1 MQYFLV
7 YNFKKKL
14 IIKSLLYITFL
25 FSIILTSNN
34 IANAADYNICA
45 TNAEGAILVDE
56 SDGDNTSFALASS
69 PASFT
74 HEDPDD
80 STKGG
85 YCEVTPD
92 NYKIKMFKMGLC
104 TEDPYR
110 TPGAGAGNTIG
121 ADLSSCVNV
130 FDKSAGKEVNIQPG
144 GEVDLL
150 DGESL
155 ILPIGTYPYIYAL
168 LDNVIQIKHIQE
180 YAAAD
185 GAGDFDIRGYHATV
199 NNGSAGVGKFCYTGL
214 NSASKKFVFTTNQER
229 QSSGFTTLRGYTLP
243 TKFTGTQP
251 TAGFLCGTESA
262 ANSGNDW
269 AISIVD
275 NFGNRMATGNNSG
288 LPTGRTASNFRNATQ
303 QTRGFH
309 DDFPAIQQAYYLY
322 NSSDTPATSATAV
335 EKILF
340 IQNDSDSSVTISEN
354 TTSFKLSFKTN
365 NAIEMD
371 VYEEA
376 GANDEVLQATAVNG
390 NTIFVQVQTKTKR
403 SRGAWR

>member
-1 MQYFLV
+1 MKNLFFATLL
-7 YNFKKKL
+7 L
-14 IIKSLLYITFL
+14 IVL
-25 FSIILTSNN
+25 SIGSN
-34 IANAADYNICA
+34 ANAANYNICA
-45 TNAEGAILVDE
+45 TNADGAILVDE
-56 SDGDNTSFALASS
+56 RDGDNTSFALASS
-69 PASFT
+69 PTSFT
-74 HEDPDD
+74 HVN
-80 STKGG
+80 SSNSNVGG

-110 TPGAGAGNTIG
+110 TPDAGAGNTVG
-121 ADLSSCVNV
+121 ADLSSCVTV

-150 DGESL
+150 DGEAL
-155 ILPIGTYPYIYAL
+155 ILPIGTYTYIYAL

-180 YAAAD
+180 YAIAP

-199 NNGSAGVGKFCYTGL
+199 NNGSAGVGKFCYTGIDT
-214 NSASKKFVFTTNQER
+214 NSKKFVFTTNQER
-229 QSSGFTTLRGYTLP
+229 QITGFTTLRGYALP
-243 TKFTGTQP
+243 TKFTGKQT
-251 TAGFLCGTESA
+251 TAGFLCGTESE

-275 NFGNRMATGNNSG
+275 NFGDRMATGDSSG
-288 LPTGRTASNFRNATQ
+288 LPTARTASNFRNAAQ
-303 QTRGFH
+303 QVRGFH
-309 DDFPAIQQAYYLY
+309 DDFPTIQQSYYLY

-340 IQNDSDSSVTISEN
+340 IQNDTDNIVNITEN
-354 TTSFKLSFKTN
+354 TTGFKMNFKTN
-365 NAIEMD
+365 NAIEMA
-371 VYEEA
+371 VHEEA

-390 NTIFVQVQTKTKR
+390 NAIFVNIQTKTRR